1 MASYLYSLN
10 KRKVACL
17 PVPSTIPVF
26 FKNPFKGSANMK
38 KANGLKRTMLIYFLS
53 IGFTA
58 LLSTQAFGQVIK
70 ITINQLLESLDN
82 PQLLI
87 LDVRTTGSWQGSN
100 NKIKGAV
107 RKNPDIFD
115 SWANDLPKNK
125 YPVLY

>member
-1 MASYLYSLN
+1 
-10 KRKVACL
+10 
-17 PVPSTIPVF
+17 
-26 FKNPFKGSANMK
+26 MK
-38 KANGLKRTMLIYFLS
+38 KANGLKRTLLIYFLS

-70 ITINQLLESLDN
+70 ITIDQLLESLDH

-87 LDVRTTGSWQGSN
+87 LDVRTPGSWQASD

-107 RKNPDIFD
+107 RKNPDTFD

-125 YPVLY
+125 FLVLY

>member
-1 MASYLYSLN
+1 
-10 KRKVACL
+10 
-17 PVPSTIPVF
+17 
-26 FKNPFKGSANMK
+26 MK
-38 KANGLKRTMLIYFLS
+38 KANGLKRTFLIYFIS

-70 ITINQLLESLDN
+70 ITIDQLLESLDH

-87 LDVRTTGSWQGSN
+87 LDVRTPGSWLASD

-107 RKNPDIFD
+107 RKNPDTFD

-125 YPVLY
+125 DPVLY

>member
-1 MASYLYSLN
+1 
-10 KRKVACL
+10 
-17 PVPSTIPVF
+17 
-26 FKNPFKGSANMK
+26 MK
-38 KANGLKRTMLIYFLS
+38 KANWLIRTLLIYFLS

-58 LLSTQAFGQVIK
+58 LLSTQTFGQVIK

-87 LDVRTTGSWQGSN
+87 LDVRTTGSWQGSI

>member
-1 MASYLYSLN
+1 
-10 KRKVACL
+10 
-17 PVPSTIPVF
+17 
-26 FKNPFKGSANMK
+26 MK
-38 KANGLKRTMLIYFLS
+38 KANGLKRTLLIYFLS

-70 ITINQLLESLDN
+70 ITIDQLLESLDH

-87 LDVRTTGSWQGSN
+87 LDVRTPGSWQASD

-107 RKNPDIFD
+107 RKNPDTFD

-125 YPVLY
+125 DSVLY